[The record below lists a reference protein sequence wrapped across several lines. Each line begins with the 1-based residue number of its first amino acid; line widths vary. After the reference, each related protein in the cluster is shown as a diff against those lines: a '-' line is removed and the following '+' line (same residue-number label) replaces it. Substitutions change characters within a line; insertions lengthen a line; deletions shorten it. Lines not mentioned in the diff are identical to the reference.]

1 MVQHLLPHRSGTP
14 AATPETT
21 SSGRIVIQAWLA
33 SRGMIFGVA
42 LALAVAQHRTLT
54 DMVSNWDVQHFA
66 NLAAGG
72 YSAEPDGTLMAFFPG
87 WPAIL
92 WLFGQLGVPIAIAG
106 VIISTAC
113 SAVAA
118 VALYRLG
125 GRWAAVA
132 WLFAPTA
139 VFTVVPY
146 TESLFCAAAF
156 WAWERARADRW
167 LAAAL
172 LTALAC
178 TVRVSGL
185 FLVGALLVMIM
196 TGMDRAPR
204 RGEEER
210 GGMLFV
216 PERRRS
222 RRAPKARSARS
233 EQSERSNQ
241 SGNPVALKLRRAA
254 LMLIPASLI
263 MTFASYLYVVT
274 GTWTAWYRAQSTGWV
289 RQLTWPWD
297 SFLNTI
303 PAIVPG
309 AYADH
314 PWWAAVFRGEMI
326 SMAVGIGVT
335 IWCIVVSLRA
345 RKSSDP
351 RLDRTMWG
359 EASWVGVQVLAF
371 SMSYWFFSVNR
382 ATLLWFP
389 LWIMLGRWV
398 AGPSDD
404 VRTSRSRQL
413 HHVLVGCAFVVEIV
427 LMLWW
432 SWLFFTGHWA
442 S

>member
-1 MVQHLLPHRSGTP
+1 MVQHVLPQRTG
-14 AATPETT
+14 AADALSQT
-21 SSGRIVIQAWLA
+21 SSPGRVVVQAWLA
-33 SRGMIFGVA
+33 SRGMIFTVA
-42 LALAVAQHRTLT
+42 LVLAVVQHRTLPN
-54 DMVSNWDVQHFA
+54 MVSNWDVQHFG

-72 YSAEPDGTLMAFFPG
+72 YLAEPDGTLMAFFPG
-87 WPAIL
+87 WPTIL
-92 WLFGQLGVPIAIAG
+92 WLSDQLGVPVAISG

-118 VALYRLG
+118 AALYRLG
-125 GRWAAVA
+125 GQWAAVA

-146 TESLFCAAAF
+146 TESLFCAVAF
-156 WAWERARADRW
+156 WAWERARANRW
-167 LAAAL
+167 LAATL
-172 LTALAC
+172 FTALAC

-185 FLVGALLVMIM
+185 FLIGALLVMII
-196 TGMDRAPR
+196 TSPT
-204 RGEEER
+204 
-210 GGMLFV
+210 
-216 PERRRS
+216 
-222 RRAPKARSARS
+222 SAAS
-233 EQSERSNQ
+233 
-241 SGNPVALKLRRAA
+241 KLRRAA
-254 LMLIPASLI
+254 LMLIPAAMI
-263 MTFASYLYVVT
+263 MAFATYLYAVT

-303 PAIVPG
+303 PAILPG

-335 IWCIVVSLRA
+335 IWCIVVSIRA
-345 RKSSDP
+345 RRSRGRESGH
-351 RLDRTMWG
+351 TMWG

-371 SMSYWFFSVNR
+371 SLSYWFFSVNR

-389 LWIMLGRWV
+389 LWIMIGRWV
-398 AGPSDD
+398 EGG
-404 VRTSRSRQL
+404 SRPL
-413 HHVLVGCAFVVEIV
+413 HRVLVAAAFIVEIV

>member
-1 MVQHLLPHRSGTP
+1 MVQHMLPQRTDG
-14 AATPETT
+14 AAASSENS
-21 SSGRIVIQAWLA
+21 SSGRIVVQAWLA
-33 SRGMIFGVA
+33 SRGLIFA
-42 LALAVAQHRTLT
+42 LALVLAVGQHRTLSN
-54 DMVSNWDVQHFA
+54 MVSNWDVQHFG

-72 YSAEPDGTLMAFFPG
+72 YLAEADGTLMAFFPG

-92 WLFGQLGVPIAIAG
+92 WVFDQLGVPAAISG

-113 SAVAA
+113 SAAA
-118 VALYRLG
+118 AAALYRLG
-125 GRWAAVA
+125 GPWAAVA

-146 TESLFCAAAF
+146 TESLFCALAF

-167 LAAAL
+167 LAVTG

-185 FLVGALLVMIM
+185 FLIGALLIMII
-196 TGMDRAPR
+196 T
-204 RGEEER
+204 
-210 GGMLFV
+210 
-216 PERRRS
+216 
-222 RRAPKARSARS
+222 
-233 EQSERSNQ
+233 
-241 SGNPVALKLRRAA
+241 SGSPAATKLRRAA
-254 LMLIPASLI
+254 LMLIPAAVI
-263 MTFASYLYVVT
+263 MAFATYLHALT

-289 RQLTWPWD
+289 RELTWPWD

-303 PAIVPG
+303 PAILPG

-314 PWWAAVFRGEMI
+314 PWWAAVFRGEVI

-335 IWCIVVSLRA
+335 VWCIVVSARA
-345 RKSSDP
+345 RKSSP
-351 RLDRTMWG
+351 GSNRTMWG
-359 EASWVGVQVLAF
+359 EASWVGVQVAAF
-371 SMSYWFFSVNR
+371 SLSYWFFSVNR

-389 LWIMLGRWV
+389 LWIMIGRWV
-398 AGPSDD
+398 AGPTDEVAAEGSHSSG
-404 VRTSRSRQL
+404 SRSVHR
-413 HHVLVGCAFVVEIV
+413 VLVAAAFVVEMV

>member
-1 MVQHLLPHRSGTP
+1 MVQHVLPQRTD
-14 AATPETT
+14 AAAA
-21 SSGRIVIQAWLA
+21 SSENSSPGRIVVQAWLA
-33 SRGMIFGVA
+33 SRGLIFAVA
-42 LALAVAQHRTLT
+42 LVLAVVQHRTLSN
-54 DMVSNWDVQHFA
+54 MVSNWDVQHFG

-72 YSAEPDGTLMAFFPG
+72 YLAEADGTLMAFFPG

-92 WLFGQLGVPIAIAG
+92 WVFDQLGVPIAISG

-113 SAVAA
+113 SAAA
-118 VALYRLG
+118 AAALYRLG
-125 GRWAAVA
+125 GPWAAVA

-146 TESLFCAAAF
+146 TESLFCALAF

-167 LAAAL
+167 LAVTV

-185 FLVGALLVMIM
+185 FLVGALLVMII
-196 TGMDRAPR
+196 TS
-204 RGEEER
+204 
-210 GGMLFV
+210 GG
-216 PERRRS
+216 
-222 RRAPKARSARS
+222 SA
-233 EQSERSNQ
+233 
-241 SGNPVALKLRRAA
+241 AAKLRHAA
-254 LMLIPASLI
+254 LMLIPTAVI
-263 MTFASYLYVVT
+263 MAFATYLYALT

-289 RQLTWPWD
+289 RELTWPWD

-303 PAIVPG
+303 PATLPG

-314 PWWAAVFRGEMI
+314 PWWAAVFRGEVI

-335 IWCIVVSLRA
+335 VWCIVVSVRV
-345 RKSSDP
+345 RKSSP
-351 RLDRTMWG
+351 GSDRTMWG
-359 EASWVGVQVLAF
+359 EASWVGVQVVAF
-371 SMSYWFFSVNR
+371 SLSYWFFSVNR

-389 LWIMLGRWV
+389 LWIMIGRWV
-398 AGPSDD
+398 AGPTDE
-404 VRTSRSRQL
+404 VAAEGSRSSGSRSL
-413 HHVLVGCAFVVEIV
+413 HRVLVAAAFIVEIV

>member
-1 MVQHLLPHRSGTP
+1 
-14 AATPETT
+14 
-21 SSGRIVIQAWLA
+21 
-33 SRGMIFGVA
+33 MIFGVA
-42 LALAVAQHRTLT
+42 LVLAVVQHRTLT

-92 WLFGQLGVPIAIAG
+92 SLVDQLGVPIAIGG

-196 TGMDRAPR
+196 T
-204 RGEEER
+204 
-210 GGMLFV
+210 
-216 PERRRS
+216 
-222 RRAPKARSARS
+222 
-233 EQSERSNQ
+233 
-241 SGNPVALKLRRAA
+241 SGTPVVLKLRRAA
-254 LMLIPASLI
+254 LMLIPASVI
-263 MTFASYLYVVT
+263 MAFASYLYAVT

-345 RKSSDP
+345 RKSSD

-413 HHVLVGCAFVVEIV
+413 HHVLVGCAFAVEIV

>member
-1 MVQHLLPHRSGTP
+1 
-14 AATPETT
+14 
-21 SSGRIVIQAWLA
+21 
-33 SRGMIFGVA
+33 
-42 LALAVAQHRTLT
+42 
-54 DMVSNWDVQHFA
+54 
-66 NLAAGG
+66 
-72 YSAEPDGTLMAFFPG
+72 MAFPRLAGDPVAFRSAGIPV
-87 WPAIL
+87 AIS
-92 WLFGQLGVPIAIAG
+92 G

-118 VALYRLG
+118 AALYRLG
-125 GRWAAVA
+125 GTWAAVA

-178 TVRVSGL
+178 TIRVSGL
-185 FLVGALLVMIM
+185 FLIGALLVMLM
-196 TGMDRAPR
+196 T
-204 RGEEER
+204 
-210 GGMLFV
+210 
-216 PERRRS
+216 
-222 RRAPKARSARS
+222 
-233 EQSERSNQ
+233 
-241 SGNPVALKLRRAA
+241 SGSPIVIKLRRAA
-254 LMLIPASLI
+254 LMLIPAAVLI
-263 MTFASYLYVVT
+263 AFATYLHALS
-274 GTWTAWYRAQSTGWV
+274 GSWTAWYHAQSTGWV
-289 RQLTWPWD
+289 RQLTWPWE
-297 SFLNTI
+297 SFRNTI
-303 PAIVPG
+303 PATLPG

-326 SMAVGIGVT
+326 SMAVGVGVT

-345 RKSSDP
+345 RKSPKGPDRP
-351 RLDRTMWG
+351 PLDQQTMWG

-371 SMSYWFFSVNR
+371 SLSYWFFSVNR

-389 LWIMLGRWV
+389 LWIMIGRWV
-398 AGPSDD
+398 AGPSQAGSSI
-404 VRTSRSRQL
+404 SRSRPW
-413 HHVLVGCAFVVEIV
+413 HPVLVACAFVIEVV

>member
-1 MVQHLLPHRSGTP
+1 MMLQDVARPGAAP
-14 AATPETT
+14 AETT
-21 SSGRIVIQAWLA
+21 SSRGRIVIQAWLA
-33 SRGMIFGVA
+33 SRGMIVAVA
-42 LALAVAQHRTLT
+42 LVLAIVQQRTLT
-54 DMVSNWDVQHFA
+54 GMVSNWDVQHFA
-66 NLAAGG
+66 RLAEGGYLAA
-72 YSAEPDGTLMAFFPG
+72 SDGTLMAFFPG

-92 WLFGQLGVPIAIAG
+92 WLFGQLGVPAAIGG

-118 VALYRLG
+118 AALYRLG

-139 VFTVVPY
+139 VFTMVPY

-167 LAAAL
+167 LAATL

-185 FLVGALLVMIM
+185 FLIGALLVMIM
-196 TGMDRAPR
+196 TTRTPT
-204 RGEEER
+204 
-210 GGMLFV
+210 V
-216 PERRRS
+216 
-222 RRAPKARSARS
+222 
-233 EQSERSNQ
+233 
-241 SGNPVALKLRRAA
+241 VKLRRGA
-254 LMLIPASLI
+254 LMLIPAALI
-263 MTFASYLYVVT
+263 MAFASYLYALT
-274 GTWTAWYRAQSTGWV
+274 GSWTAWYRAQSTGWV
-289 RQLTWPWD
+289 RELTWPWD

-303 PAIVPG
+303 PAILPG

-326 SMAVGIGVT
+326 SMAAGIGVT

-345 RKSSDP
+345 RRSSESE
-351 RLDRTMWG
+351 RTMWG

-398 AGPSDD
+398 DGASNGDARPM
-404 VRTSRSRQL
+404 RR
-413 HHVLVGCAFVVEIV
+413 VLVACGFTVEIL